1 MKKKKQGKLR
11 GLRKDLRR
19 YSDAYI
25 LVIPVVLYYLL
36 FDYKTMYGVIIAF
49 KDFRPGLGIFGSE
62 WVGLRN
68 FADFFQS
75 YYFTRLL
82 KNTLTIS
89 LSSIVLGFPAPII
102 FALLL
107 NEIKN
112 MKFKRCIQTISYL
125 PHFISTVVICSM
137 ITMFVSE
144 KGIITQFLALF
155 GVPADA
161 SLLTHPEYFVPIYV
175 ISGIWQGLGWGAI
188 IYLAAISGIDQEL
201 YEAAQIDGAGKWK
214 QMIHVTLPGISNTI
228 IIMLLMRMGRV
239 MSVGFEKIILLY
251 NEGIYETADVISTFV
266 YRKGLL
272 SYQWSYSAAVGLFNS
287 VINFIIVMAFN
298 KISKSENLI
307 NKFTESV
314 KKFTETC
321 KDLMDAMGNNT
332 DAINNINTSESKKSG
347 SFFDNIKEKVTNSIG
362 GDSNDNN
369 ETTHTNGVR
378 ITNVDEIAKTIAEKI
393 NGALSVDVPD
403 AQIQLLINGTGG
415 NEWTITKY

>member
-11 GLRKDLRR
+11 GLGKDLRR

-144 KGIITQFLALF
+144 KGIITQ
-155 GVPADA
+155 
-161 SLLTHPEYFVPIYV
+161 
-175 ISGIWQGLGWGAI
+175 
-188 IYLAAISGIDQEL
+188 
-201 YEAAQIDGAGKWK
+201 
-214 QMIHVTLPGISNTI
+214 
-228 IIMLLMRMGRV
+228 
-239 MSVGFEKIILLY
+239 
-251 NEGIYETADVISTFV
+251 
-266 YRKGLL
+266 
-272 SYQWSYSAAVGLFNS
+272 
-287 VINFIIVMAFN
+287 
-298 KISKSENLI
+298 
-307 NKFTESV
+307 
-314 KKFTETC
+314 
-321 KDLMDAMGNNT
+321 
-332 DAINNINTSESKKSG
+332 
-347 SFFDNIKEKVTNSIG
+347 
-362 GDSNDNN
+362 
-369 ETTHTNGVR
+369 
-378 ITNVDEIAKTIAEKI
+378 IT
-393 NGALSVDVPD
+393 
-403 AQIQLLINGTGG
+403 
-415 NEWTITKY
+415 

>member
-11 GLRKDLRR
+11 GLGKDLRR

-144 KGIITQFLALF
+144 KGIITQFLSLF

-298 KISKSENLI
+298 KISKKYSEVSL
-307 NKFTESV
+307 
-314 KKFTETC
+314 
-321 KDLMDAMGNNT
+321 
-332 DAINNINTSESKKSG
+332 
-347 SFFDNIKEKVTNSIG
+347 
-362 GDSNDNN
+362 
-369 ETTHTNGVR
+369 
-378 ITNVDEIAKTIAEKI
+378 
-393 NGALSVDVPD
+393 
-403 AQIQLLINGTGG
+403 
-415 NEWTITKY
+415 W

>member
-1 MKKKKQGKLR
+1 MKKKKRGKLR
-11 GLRKDLRR
+11 ELGKDLRR

-68 FADFFQS
+68 FMDFFQS
-75 YYFTRLL
+75 YYFVRLL

-89 LSSIVLGFPAPII
+89 LSSIILGFPAPII

-144 KGIITQFLALF
+144 KGIITQFLSLF
-155 GVPADA
+155 GVAADA
-161 SLLTHPEYFVPIYV
+161 SLLTRPEYFVPIYV

-287 VINFIIVMAFN
+287 VINFIIVIAFN
-298 KISKSENLI
+298 KISKKYSEVSL
-307 NKFTESV
+307 
-314 KKFTETC
+314 
-321 KDLMDAMGNNT
+321 
-332 DAINNINTSESKKSG
+332 
-347 SFFDNIKEKVTNSIG
+347 
-362 GDSNDNN
+362 
-369 ETTHTNGVR
+369 
-378 ITNVDEIAKTIAEKI
+378 
-393 NGALSVDVPD
+393 
-403 AQIQLLINGTGG
+403 
-415 NEWTITKY
+415 W

>member
-1 MKKKKQGKLR
+1 MKKKKRGKLR
-11 GLRKDLRR
+11 ELGKDLRR

-68 FADFFQS
+68 FMDFFQS
-75 YYFTRLL
+75 YYFVRLL

-89 LSSIVLGFPAPII
+89 LSSIILGFPAPII

-144 KGIITQFLALF
+144 KGIITQFLSLF
-155 GVPADA
+155 GVAADA
-161 SLLTHPEYFVPIYV
+161 SLLTRPEYFVPIYV

-214 QMIHVTLPGISNTI
+214 QMIHVTIPGISNTI

-287 VINFIIVMAFN
+287 VINFIIVIAFN
-298 KISKSENLI
+298 KISKKYSEVSL
-307 NKFTESV
+307 
-314 KKFTETC
+314 
-321 KDLMDAMGNNT
+321 
-332 DAINNINTSESKKSG
+332 
-347 SFFDNIKEKVTNSIG
+347 
-362 GDSNDNN
+362 
-369 ETTHTNGVR
+369 
-378 ITNVDEIAKTIAEKI
+378 
-393 NGALSVDVPD
+393 
-403 AQIQLLINGTGG
+403 
-415 NEWTITKY
+415 W